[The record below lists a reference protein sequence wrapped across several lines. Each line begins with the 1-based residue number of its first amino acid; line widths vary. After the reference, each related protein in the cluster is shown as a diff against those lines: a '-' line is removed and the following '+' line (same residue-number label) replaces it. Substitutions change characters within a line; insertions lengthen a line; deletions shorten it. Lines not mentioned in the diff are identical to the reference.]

1 MWSEPKGDLSNAN
14 KIVDHF
20 VEQAKWCDALGS
32 PFTAAL
38 LTRFAAD
45 YRAGGPVR
53 DICFD
58 WTTNPRK
65 DALGLRLTGALHHAV
80 LSATAPALAALYP
93 AHMPNWDMDRVWPAA
108 RDWLAAN
115 DEYVRAFIQRP
126 PQTNETRRSIILLPG
141 FCKIAKRFDQPL
153 HLLELG
159 ASAGLNQ
166 NWDRFNYQ
174 TQTWQ
179 RRGDSDVTIRTDWRA
194 PVPEYIDTEL
204 QIASRSACDL
214 SPVDLTDPDQVLRL
228 KCYTWPDQEERL
240 SRLDAAIRLAQ
251 QAGTQVKQ
259 GDALSW
265 LIERLANRPS
275 SGVTVIYHS
284 VFLIYPPREVIAEI
298 MSTIR
303 QAGAAATAAAPLAW
317 LSYESESLFGGDRT
331 SPKMRARLETWPG
344 SSVETYAES
353 DGHVTYVDAYP
364 AGT

>member
-1 MWSEPKGDLSNAN
+1 MPGDS
-14 KIVDHF
+14 KIVEHF
-20 VEQAKWCDALGS
+20 VEQAKWCAELGS
-32 PFTAAL
+32 PFTAEL
-38 LTRFAAD
+38 LLRFASDFEAS
-45 YRAGGPVR
+45 GPIAALCR
-53 DICFD
+53 D
-58 WTTNPRK
+58 WPTNPRK

-80 LSATAPALAALYP
+80 LSGAELDMAALYP
-93 AHMPNWDMDRVWPAA
+93 AQNQDWDMAKVWPVA
-108 RDWLAAN
+108 RDWLARNHAHV
-115 DEYVRAFIQRP
+115 EAFIESP

-141 FCKIAKRFDQPL
+141 FCKIAQRFGKPL

-174 TQTWQ
+174 TPTWQ
-179 RRGDSDVTIRTDWRA
+179 RRGNSDVTIRTDWRA
-194 PVPEYIDTEL
+194 SVPEQIDTEL
-204 QIASRSACDL
+204 KIASRAACDL
-214 SPVDLTDPDQVLRL
+214 SPVDLSDPDQVLRL

-251 QAGTQVKQ
+251 QAGTQVEQ

-265 LIERLANRPS
+265 LTERLATRPS

-298 MSTIR
+298 MATIR
-303 QAGAAATAAAPLAW
+303 QVGAAATDAAPLAW

-344 SSVETYAES
+344 GVVETYAES